1 MTAARHWAD
10 VYRTKAMTTVSWFQ
24 TEAARSLRLITAN
37 APARISRIIDVGA
50 GASPLVDGLLH
61 EGYADIT
68 LLDIAEPALE
78 LTRVRLGAAAAA
90 GIHAL
95 AADVLDAPLKPA
107 GYDVWHDRAVFH
119 FLTSAPDRDRYLAQL
134 RHALAPDGVV
144 ILATFAD
151 DGPERCSGLPVAR
164 YSGDALTDVL
174 GRGFR
179 VLATEREAHQT
190 PGGSMQSFTWLA
202 AKRTGR

>member
-1 MTAARHWAD
+1 MTAARHWDD

-24 TEAARSLRLITAN
+24 TEAARSVQLITTH
-37 APARISRIIDVGA
+37 APARTSRIIDVGA

-68 LLDIAEPALE
+68 LLDIAEPALA
-78 LTRVRLGAAAAA
+78 LTRTRLGAAAA
-90 GIHAL
+90 GIRTL
-95 AADVLDAPLKPA
+95 AADVLDAPLPPA

-164 YSGDALTDVL
+164 YSVDALTDVL
-174 GRGFR
+174 GLGFR

-190 PGGSMQSFTWLA
+190 PGGSLQSFTWLA